1 MITSKI
7 SGHCNFIY
15 TDIQCIYI
23 HRRKSIM
30 AIHLREP
37 AADAAV
43 RRLAAAMGVGLTEAI
58 RISAENELKRI
69 AENKT
74 SLEARIGRIQK
85 RAKSFARSGLK
96 ADKAFYDDLSG
107 NL

>member
-1 MITSKI
+1 
-7 SGHCNFIY
+7 
-15 TDIQCIYI
+15 
-23 HRRKSIM
+23 M

-37 AADAAV
+37 ATDAAV
-43 RRLAAAMGVGLTEAI
+43 RRLAATLGVSLTEAI

-69 AENKT
+69 SASKT
-74 SLEARIGRIQK
+74 SLEAKVARIQQ
-85 RAKSFARSGLK
+85 RARKFTRSGLK